1 MPPMS
6 TPPDIPLNDSHT
18 IPQVGFGVFQVPP
31 EETIAAVDHALGAS
45 YRHIDTAALYRN
57 EAEVAR
63 AIERSGV
70 SREDVFVTTKVW
82 NDDDGAERT
91 RRAFDRSLE
100 RLGFEYVDLYLI
112 HWPAPAQ
119 DRYVETWETLIELK
133 ESGRARSIGVSNFQ
147 IEHLERV
154 IDASGVTPAVN
165 QVELHPRLQLE
176 ELRRFHDAHD
186 IATEAWSPLG
196 RGQILDDPV
205 IGEIASSI
213 GRTPAQV
220 VLRWHIQLGNIVIP
234 RSVRPARIEENFR
247 LYDFELDE
255 NAMAAIG
262 ELEAG
267 ARIGPDPATF
277 VGA

>member
-1 MPPMS
+1 VRS
-6 TPPDIPLNDSHT
+6 R
-18 IPQVGFGVFQVPP
+18 
-31 EETIAAVDHALGAS
+31 LGAAQPG
-45 YRHIDTAALYRN
+45 RHRDNAA
-57 EAEVAR
+57 
-63 AIERSGV
+63 
-70 SREDVFVTTKVW
+70 
-82 NDDDGAERT
+82 
-91 RRAFDRSLE
+91 
-100 RLGFEYVDLYLI
+100 
-112 HWPAPAQ
+112 
-119 DRYVETWETLIELK
+119 ETWETLIELK

-154 IDASGVTPAVN
+154 IEATGVTPAVN

-205 IGEIASSI
+205 IGEIASSV
-213 GRTPAQV
+213 GRTPAQI

-234 RSVRPARIEENFR
+234 RSVRPARIEENFQ

-255 NAMAAIG
+255 RAMAAIG

-267 ARIGPDPATF
+267 ARIGPDPAMF